1 MIVLIT
7 GTPGTGKSTV
17 AKALKQRLGQ
27 GWAVINDREFCSKH
41 KIGSFD
47 KKAQELEVPLKKL
60 ESKIKQQLSKNSN
73 IILEGHLFCETKIP
87 ADIVVLLHA
96 HPKLLETRL
105 LEKGYD
111 QLKVLD
117 NVFCEMTDYCKAN
130 VLKNF
135 GKNKVLELNNDK
147 GLKEITAKILKE
159 IKN

>member
-17 AKALKQRLGQ
+17 AKALKARLGQ
-27 GWAVINDREFCSKH
+27 GWTVINDREFCKKF
-41 KIGSFD
+41 KIGFFD
-47 KKAQELEVPLKKL
+47 KKAQELEVPVKKL
-60 ESKIKQQLSKNSN
+60 EAKLKQKLKKEGS

-87 ADIVVLLHA
+87 ADIIVLLRTS
-96 HPKLLETRL
+96 PKLLETRL
-105 LEKGYD
+105 LGKGYG